1 MGSFSQCAFPNNFV
15 GLYTTVQC
23 KSDESHCVYIG
34 VYVCG
39 GGSGPTVGSRVP
51 RHLIYTGP
59 VLYLFCAMSLHCLCQ
74 DSPNLVFS
82 FFPLIDL
89 PTLDVHVSQQEYW
102 SGLPFPTPGDLPTH
116 GSNSHLLCLL
126 H

>member
-59 VLYLFCAMSLHCLCQ
+59 VLYLFCPMSLHCLCQ
-74 DSPNLVFS
+74 DTPNPVYS
-82 FFPLIDL
+82 FYFNI
-89 PTLDVHVSQQEYW
+89 QFQ
-102 SGLPFPTPGDLPTH
+102 
-116 GSNSHLLCLL
+116 NLLGIWILEEL
-126 H
+126 SRHISKIL